1 MGKMFGRI
9 PSYQETQRHIREAH
23 VLRSRYVRAGLA
35 RRLTRCLALLARP
48 RSNEPA
54 ECSPVRLR
62 AEIDP
67 GR

>member
-23 VLRSRYVRAGLA
+23 VLRSRYVRAPLGRLLA
-35 RRLTRCLALLARP
+35 RCLALLARP
-48 RSNEPA
+48 RSDER
-54 ECSPVRLR
+54 SPVRLR